1 MYMIRKLTFDVSD
14 MKTAARNA
22 LKSCMQYLD
31 AYRSGACI
39 ADLVQAAQ
47 SFGKAVVWLDNL
59 SDIGIEYA
67 SENESISAMLDTA
80 ETFGL
85 KW

>member
-1 MYMIRKLTFDVSD
+1 MYMIRKLTFDVAD
-14 MKTAARNA
+14 MKTDARKA
-22 LKSCMQYLD
+22 LESCIQYLD

-67 SENESISAMLDTA
+67 SENESISNMLDTA
-80 ETFGL
+80 EEYGL
-85 KW
+85 VW